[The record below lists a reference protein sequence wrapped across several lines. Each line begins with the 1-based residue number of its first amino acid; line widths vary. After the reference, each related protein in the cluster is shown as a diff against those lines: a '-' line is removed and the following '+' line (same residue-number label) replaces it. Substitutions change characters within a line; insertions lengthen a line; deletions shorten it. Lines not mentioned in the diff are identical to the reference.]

1 MDRTALLAIIAT
13 VGAVGGLS
21 GAIWYLFFR
30 PDRTAAER
38 IAAFT
43 GADEAPRI
51 APSGAVSAV
60 TRTAARLSTTD
71 DVDEL
76 AALRKK
82 LGQAGFR
89 NRDAVLFYNAL
100 RTLLLLCFGALGF
113 LFMRNSQITYL
124 LFAVLLG
131 ATFGYY
137 LPHLYVTNLVIKR
150 QLELLRG
157 FPDALDLLVSCV
169 EAGLGLDIAFRRVAD
184 EMSIGAP
191 ELSRE
196 LQLVTAEVAAGVP
209 RAEALRHLAER
220 TGLDELLSLVNV
232 LVQAERF
239 GTSVARALRV
249 HSEHVRVRRMQKAE
263 EKAAQVSPKL
273 TIIMIV
279 FILPCLMVVLM
290 APALLRVKS
299 LFGARNSQS
308 STQ

>member
-1 MDRTALLAIIAT
+1 MDRTALIAMVAT
-13 VGAVGGLS
+13 VGAVGGIA
-21 GAIWYLFFR
+21 GAIWYMFFR
-30 PDRTAAER
+30 PDRTAADR

-43 GADEAPRI
+43 GVDEAARVP
-51 APSGAVSAV
+51 AASTVSAV
-60 TRTAARLSTTD
+60 ARTAARLSTTVD
-71 DVDEL
+71 QDEL
-76 AALRKK
+76 AALRKR

-89 NRDAVLFYNAL
+89 NRDAVLYYNAL
-100 RTLLLLCFGALGF
+100 RTLLLLSLGTLGF
-113 LFMRNSQITYL
+113 LATRNLQLNYV
-124 LFAVLLG
+124 LFGVLLG

-137 LPHLYVTNLVIKR
+137 LPHLYITNVITKR
-150 QLELLRG
+150 QADLLRG

-184 EMSIGAP
+184 EMAVSAP
-191 ELSRE
+191 DLSRE

-209 RAEALRHLAER
+209 RAEALRHLADR
-220 TGLDELLSLVNV
+220 TGLEELLSLVNV

-279 FILPCLMVVLM
+279 FILPCLMVVLL
-290 APALLRVKS
+290 APAMLRVRT
-299 LFGARNSQS
+299 LFGARNAQTS
-308 STQ
+308 SP